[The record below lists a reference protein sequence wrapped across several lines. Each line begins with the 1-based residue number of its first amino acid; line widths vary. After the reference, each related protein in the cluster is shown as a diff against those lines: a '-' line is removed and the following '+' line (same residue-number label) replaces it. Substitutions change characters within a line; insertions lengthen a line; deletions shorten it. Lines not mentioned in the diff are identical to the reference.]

1 MITMSQIPKMRTPEQ
16 KSRKMLNEEMTLMG
30 LEMAIK
36 KEQFR
41 IAKNPQPQLREKP
54 VETKILEIDTPPEP
68 QENEKT
74 GNVLNSLLSKIRF

>member
-1 MITMSQIPKMRTPEQ
+1 MKNMSQIPKMRTPEQ

-41 IAKNPQPQLREKP
+41 IAKNPQPQFREIP
-54 VETKILEIDTPPEP
+54 VEKEITPVDSSEN
-68 QENEKT
+68 QDNEK
-74 GNVLNSLLSKIRF
+74 GNNMLNSFLNKIGF

>member
-1 MITMSQIPKMRTPEQ
+1 MSQIPKMRTPEQ

-41 IAKNPQPQLREKP
+41 IAKNPQPQFREIP
-54 VETKILEIDTPPEP
+54 VEKEITPVDSSEN
-68 QENEKT
+68 QDNEK
-74 GNVLNSLLSKIRF
+74 GNNMLNSFLNKIGF